1 MQKNE
6 VKIKRER
13 IFTCRFIPTLVFW
26 CMFLM
31 HEYIQ
36 FNIFVCFFKLI
47 FILWTG
53 KLKIVYNSFQYST
66 IQSKSNL
73 FDLLPNE
80 MPVLSI
86 VSVLMFSLLCK
97 QPVCD
102 NGIVVVFCVIMVVVR
117 NEIFNFLNTFSD
129 LLIYVNT

>member
-1 MQKNE
+1 MKANE

-13 IFTCRFIPTLVFW
+13 IYTCKFIPTLVFW

-36 FNIFVCFFKLI
+36 FNIFVWFFFKLI
-47 FILWTG
+47 FIFWTG

-66 IQSKSNL
+66 IQSEVTCL
-73 FDLLPNE
+73 E

-97 QPVCD
+97 QPGCD
-102 NGIVVVFCVIMVVVR
+102 NGIVVVFCVITVVVR
-117 NEIFNFLNTFSD
+117 NEIFYFLNTFSD
-129 LLIYVNT
+129 LLIYVHT